1 MIQNYNTQKPFL
13 AEAPTASRI
22 CFYQGIIFVNNA
34 EDTKYREICKDVY
47 QIFGG
52 DVKILRSIGN
62 MPQLLHLII
71 IYQLTRFIMKMTW
84 NIKRILIIYYS
95 WLLSRSTFSSW
106 NQIYVVDVYR
116 VTINHNSSPNKWG
129 CVGGELYKSYIITCW
144 IKVYLSGI
152 NPYAEGSVYEIWQ
165 ACSTVF

>member
-1 MIQNYNTQKPFL
+1 MYCSCILHQQDTRKYYCFKRIMIQNYNTQKPFL
-13 AEAPTASRI
+13 AKAPTASRI

-47 QIFGG
+47 QIYGG
-52 DVKILRSIGN
+52 AVKILRSIGN
-62 MPQLLHLII
+62 MPKLLHLII
-71 IYQLTRFIMKMTW
+71 IYQLTRFIMKMTR

-116 VTINHNSSPNKWG
+116 VTINHNSSPNE
-129 CVGGELYKSYIITCW
+129 V
-144 IKVYLSGI
+144 VSGANCI
-152 NPYAEGSVYEIWQ
+152 SL
-165 ACSTVF
+165 T